1 MEMFLWLSMLRGGL
15 GGTNVHTTPV
25 YEAYKDYPHMKLIDF
40 GGWDLPV
47 NFEAGIIAE
56 HNAVRNNAGMFDV
69 SHMGECLVE
78 GPGARAFLDGLVTND
93 VSIQPVGRA
102 LYAVMCY
109 ENGTCV
115 DDLILYCLRDD
126 LFFVVMNAS
135 NVEKDLAWIMAHKPQ
150 EGVKITDL
158 SVVTAQIAIQGPKA
172 VEYVSKLLPV
182 ASDLGF
188 FGIDYKSGMLG
199 KKCIVGRT
207 GYTGEDGFEIY
218 CAAEDGVLFWNE
230 FAKMGVQPCGLGAR
244 DTLRLEAKLP
254 LYGHEISDSITLLE
268 ANLGVFVKLDKASD
282 FIGKAAL
289 AKQQEDGI
297 PRSLR
302 GFEMVD
308 GGVARN
314 GYPVMLGDR
323 EIGYVTSGCKSPTL
337 DKFVGLALMERK
349 TGLKFGDSIEIVIH
363 NKPKK
368 AVLVKT
374 PFYKRGKRN
383 DEK

>member
-1 MEMFLWLSMLRGGL
+1 M
-15 GGTNVHTTPV
+15 HTTPI
-25 YEAYKDYPHMKLIDF
+25 YEAYKDYPHVKLIDF

-56 HNAVRNNAGMFDV
+56 HNAVRNEAGMFDV

-78 GPGARAFLDGLVTND
+78 GPGARAFLDSLVTND
-93 VSIQPVGRA
+93 VSSQPVGRA
-102 LYAVMCY
+102 LYAIMCY

-115 DDLILYCLRDD
+115 DDLILYCLKEDV
-126 LFFVVMNAS
+126 FFVVMNAS
-135 NVEKDLAWIMAHKPQ
+135 NVEKDLAWIIAHKPQ
-150 EGVKITDL
+150 DGVKITDL
-158 SVVTAQIAIQGPKA
+158 SAKVAQIAIQGPKA
-172 VEYVSKLLPV
+172 VDYVSSVLPS
-182 ASDLGF
+182 ARDLGF
-188 FGIDYKSGMLG
+188 FGIDCTSGIFG

-218 CAAEDGVLFWNE
+218 CDANDGTFFWNE
-230 FAKMGVQPCGLGAR
+230 FIKMGVQPCGLGAR

-254 LYGHEISDSITLLE
+254 LYGHEISDTITPLE
-268 ANLGVFVKLDKASD
+268 ANLGVFVKLDKTSD
-282 FIGKAAL
+282 FIGKKAL
-289 AKQQEDGI
+289 LEQQENGI

-302 GFEMVD
+302 GFEMVE

-314 GYPVMLGDR
+314 GYPVLLGEK

-337 DKFVGLALMERK
+337 DKFVGFALMERK
-349 TGLKFGDSIEIVIH
+349 TGLKFGDNIEILIH

-383 DEK
+383 DDK

>member
-1 MEMFLWLSMLRGGL
+1 MY
-15 GGTNVHTTPV
+15 TTPI
-25 YEAYKDYPHMKLIDF
+25 YKAYKDYEGIKLIDF

-47 NFEAGIIAE
+47 NFKTGIIAE
-56 HNAVRNNAGMFDV
+56 HNTVRTSAGMFDV

-78 GPGARAFLDGLVTND
+78 GPGARAFLDSLVTND
-93 VSIQPVGRA
+93 VSTQPVGRA
-102 LYAVMCY
+102 LYAIMCY

-115 DDLILYCLRDD
+115 DDLILYCLKDD

-135 NVEKDLAWIMAHKPQ
+135 NVEKDLAWIMAHKPTDD
-150 EGVKITDL
+150 EKNSVKVTDL
-158 SVVTAQIAIQGPKA
+158 SAKTAQIAVQGPTA
-172 VEYVSKLLPV
+172 VDYVSKLIPN
-182 ASDLGF
+182 ARELGF
-188 FGIDYKSGMLG
+188 FGLDFTSEILG

-218 CAAEDGVLFWNE
+218 CAAEDGPELWNTFYE
-230 FAKMGVQPCGLGAR
+230 MGVLPCGLGAR

-254 LYGHEISDSITLLE
+254 LYGHEISDCITPLE
-268 ANLGVFVKLDKASD
+268 ANLGTFVKLDKNAD

-289 AKQQEDGI
+289 IKQQEEGI

-314 GYPVMLGDR
+314 SYPVLVDGR
-323 EIGYVTSGCKSPTL
+323 EVGYVTSGCKSPTL
-337 DKFVGLALMERK
+337 DKFVGYALMERK
-349 TGLKFGDSIEIVIH
+349 TGLKFGDTIEILIH
-363 NKPKK
+363 GKPKK

-374 PFYKRGKRN
+374 PFYKHSKKSAN
-383 DEK
+383 TNANIV

>member
-1 MEMFLWLSMLRGGL
+1 M
-15 GGTNVHTTPV
+15 HTTPI
-25 YEAYKDYPHMKLIDF
+25 YKAYKDYEGIKLIDF

-47 NFEAGIIAE
+47 NFKTGIIAE
-56 HNAVRNNAGMFDV
+56 HNAVRTSAGMFDV

-78 GPGARAFLDGLVTND
+78 GPGARAFLDSLVTND
-93 VSIQPVGRA
+93 VSTQPVGRA
-102 LYAVMCY
+102 LYAIMCY

-115 DDLILYCLRDD
+115 DDLILYCLKDD

-135 NVEKDLAWIMAHKPQ
+135 NVEKDLAWIMAHKPTDD
-150 EGVKITDL
+150 GKNSVKVTDL
-158 SVVTAQIAIQGPKA
+158 SAKTAQIAVQGPTA
-172 VEYVSKLLPV
+172 VDYVSKLIPN
-182 ASDLGF
+182 ARELGF
-188 FGIDYKSGMLG
+188 FGLDYTSGYTLGHTPNALG

-218 CAAEDGVLFWNE
+218 CAAEDGPELWNAFYE
-230 FAKMGVQPCGLGAR
+230 MGVQPCGLGAR

-254 LYGHEISDSITLLE
+254 LYGHEISDCITPLE
-268 ANLGVFVKLDKASD
+268 ANLGTFVKLDKNAD

-289 AKQQEDGI
+289 IKQQEEGI

-314 GYPVMLGDR
+314 NYPVLVDGR
-323 EIGYVTSGCKSPTL
+323 EVGYVTSGCKSPTL
-337 DKFVGLALMERK
+337 DKFVGYALMERK
-349 TGLKFGDSIEIVIH
+349 TGLKFGDTIEILIH
-363 NKPKK
+363 GKPKK

-374 PFYKRGKRN
+374 PFYKRSRRN
-383 DEK
+383 PENIVNI